1 MLVFVSVMRRL
12 SGKVVWSAVL
22 LLVSSWLLGAMSGSA
37 GAATTAATT
46 TTTTTTQ
53 PAPNVNSSADGWL
66 SLAAILFGVVV
77 SAGLL
82 WVVSKDRRESR
93 EAVLAVLSAGVS
105 DVTESD
111 TPVNAAAALGAVTTA
126 AQLMITADHDSF
138 QVGTTVTLTAEN
150 NNQPVPSRWTFAPT
164 GIVST
169 SGDGPN
175 SNLVVTGVKAGTVTA
190 TAVWTDPEAAA
201 GTPPRTGTKK
211 LTVAAQKSSP
221 VNFAVL
227 GSGLG
232 SSVLAL
238 LAISGAIALA
248 FRGTFSAEIG
258 TLLGT
263 ALGAGAAGAVSATH
277 SANNNS
283 QPPAPP
289 KSGTS

>member
-1 MLVFVSVMRRL
+1 MRRL
-12 SGKVVWSAVL
+12 IGKVVWGAGL
-22 LLVSSWLLGAMSGSA
+22 LLVSSWLLGAMSVSA
-37 GAATTAATT
+37 GAATTATTT

-93 EAVLAVLSAGVS
+93 EAILGALSAGAS

-111 TPVNAAAALGAVTTA
+111 TPLNAAAAALGIA
-126 AQLMITADHDSF
+126 APAGQLTITADHDSF
-138 QVGTTVTLTAEN
+138 QVGSTATLTAEN
-150 NNQPVPSRWTFAPT
+150 NNQPVPCTWTFAPT

-190 TAVWTDPEAAA
+190 TAKWTDPAAAA

-238 LAISGAIALA
+238 LAISGAIALS

-289 KSGTS
+289 KSGTT